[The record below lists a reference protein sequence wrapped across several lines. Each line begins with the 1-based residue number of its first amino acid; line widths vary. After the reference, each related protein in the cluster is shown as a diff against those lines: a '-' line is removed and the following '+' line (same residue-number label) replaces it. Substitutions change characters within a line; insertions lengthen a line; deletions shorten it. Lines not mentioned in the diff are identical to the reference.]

1 MRICICGGCSN
12 SNLLSDHL
20 RFHGFPDRRKNGA
33 GFRAWVHFVQVKR
46 KDFFFTSVTKYT
58 YICAAHFRPE
68 DYVSGDM
75 MEFKMGFRSEK
86 RVRLKA
92 GVVPSIHAAA
102 AAASGSA
109 TGGSEDH
116 GPVRDSTIRKRKLC
130 TSRPDAVTGHHTIQA
145 RFHDA
150 GCQTDP
156 PHTVSVGTQT
166 WVSPHGVSDGTQ
178 PYREATVACPRVG
191 PETMSGFRDLPLS
204 PSPIGAP
211 VFSPS
216 NRLCMEMEVEVPITE
231 FKVEPLDSSSNP
243 GNSVVKEEPDSLATH
258 DNAKYIVFEG
268 CLRELF
274 DSCPVCRG
282 QCEVQRRR
290 RGTYVAF
297 SQHCRH
303 CRYSRGWQ
311 SQPIVGSTPLGNL
324 QLSAATYLT
333 GASFFKLARIFKAMQ
348 LQTFNQDTFRR
359 HTQCFLEPAVVH
371 KWKKEQQIL
380 FQKLHQ
386 QGKVTVCGGMRADS
400 PGHSTKI
407 STYSLMHMESNTII
421 DVQLVKSN
429 EVGGNDHMEMEGMKQ
444 SLDLLEQNGVEV
456 DYMVTE
462 RQPQI
467 LNHLMERKIPQL
479 HDVWVL
485 EKVDKILHNEAVF
498 CDVVQMSQHNQ
509 TSFLE
514 AFHSLIQSF
523 APQKV
528 DLPFMGLLCR
538 LYLAIMHYNE
548 NAERKQAGTHPGPA
562 VLKTDPTYN
571 YVDALLKLVFE
582 EVVENPTPFV
592 DELKSIPVPDHA

>member
-1 MRICICGGCSN
+1 
-12 SNLLSDHL
+12 
-20 RFHGFPDRRKNGA
+20 
-33 GFRAWVHFVQVKR
+33 
-46 KDFFFTSVTKYT
+46 
-58 YICAAHFRPE
+58 
-68 DYVSGDM
+68 
-75 MEFKMGFRSEK
+75 
-86 RVRLKA
+86 
-92 GVVPSIHAAA
+92 
-102 AAASGSA
+102 
-109 TGGSEDH
+109 
-116 GPVRDSTIRKRKLC
+116 
-130 TSRPDAVTGHHTIQA
+130 
-145 RFHDA
+145 
-150 GCQTDP
+150 
-156 PHTVSVGTQT
+156 
-166 WVSPHGVSDGTQ
+166 
-178 PYREATVACPRVG
+178 
-191 PETMSGFRDLPLS
+191 MSGFRDLTLS
-204 PSPIGAP
+204 PTPIGAP
-211 VFSPS
+211 GFSPS

-243 GNSVVKEEPDSLATH
+243 GNSVVKEEPDSLFGLRASH

-290 RGTYVAF
+290 HGTYVAF

-311 SQPIVGSTPLGNL
+311 SQPIVGSTPLGDL

-380 FQKLHQ
+380 LQKLHH
-386 QGKVTVCGGMRADS
+386 QGKVTVCGGMREDS
-400 PGHSTKI
+400 PGHNTKF

-444 SLDLLEQNGVEV
+444 SLDLLEQNGLEV

-562 VLKTDPTYN
+562 VIKTDPTYN

>member
-1 MRICICGGCSN
+1 MRVCICGGCSN
-12 SNLLSDHL
+12 SDLLSDHL
-20 RFHGFPDRRKNGA
+20 RFHSFPDRRKDGA

-46 KDFFFTSVTKYT
+46 KDIFFASVTKYT
-58 YICAAHFRPE
+58 FICAAHFRPE
-68 DYVSGDM
+68 DYISGDM

-92 GVVPSIHAAA
+92 GVVPSIHAAP

-130 TSRPDAVTGHHTIQA
+130 TSRLDAVTGHHTIQA

-178 PYREATVACPRVG
+178 PYR
-191 PETMSGFRDLPLS
+191 
-204 PSPIGAP
+204 GAP
-211 VFSPS
+211 GFSPS

-243 GNSVVKEEPDSLATH
+243 GNSVVKEEPDSLFGLRATH

-290 RGTYVAF
+290 HGTYVAF

-359 HTQCFLEPAVVH
+359 HTRCFLEPAVVH

-400 PGHSTKI
+400 PGHNTKF

-444 SLDLLEQNGVEV
+444 SLDLLEQNGLEV

-498 CDVVQMSQHNQ
+498 CDVVQMSQRNQ

-562 VLKTDPTYN
+562 VIKTDPTYN